1 MSEIFKNTLTAQEH
15 PEDEENPEDLQILAD
30 IDREFLADIDEMWP
44 GLSPEERAQRLQSE
58 KEKEKEWIQKEVGKR
73 KRALERSSPEYK
85 QSPEEALL
93 TEMDQAWQ
101 NLSPQERAGV
111 LRAAEQDE
119 LYFNRLED
127 MSVNQYANANR
138 INIYKDEEK
147 PLKRDVLWSGP
158 TAIVRKL
165 YNPQN
170 HQFEIKDLEV
180 PAELK
185 DKNFQQIQMAAIW
198 RQLSVDERFN
208 ILRSYCDRNDKK
220 LINSNWSEAH
230 LKPFIPYSDFYLSL
244 RAKRDDIR
252 EVDDDLRD
260 CLNDPA
266 SLIVDK
272 FVTAK
277 EAVNSSVRN
286 MDNNEKSNLAKGLG
300 VTLED
305 LDKITKK

>member
-1 MSEIFKNTLTAQEH
+1 MNEIFKNTLTAKEH
-15 PEDEENPEDLQILAD
+15 PEQENPEDLEILAD
-30 IDREFLADIDEMWP
+30 IDREMLADIDTLFP
-44 GLSPEERAQRLQSE
+44 GLSSEERAERLQSV
-58 KEKEKEWIQKEVGKR
+58 KEKDKVWIQKEVGKR
-73 KRALERSSPEYK
+73 KRALERSSSEYK

-101 NLSPQERAGV
+101 NLSPQERIDV

-127 MSVNQYANANR
+127 MSVSQYANANR
-138 INIYKDEEK
+138 INIYKDEEQV
-147 PLKRDVLWSGP
+147 LNKRVLWSGP

-220 LINSNWSEAH
+220 EVNTNWSEAN
-230 LKPFIPYSDFYLSL
+230 LKPFIPYSDFGLSL
-244 RAKRDDIR
+244 MAKSDDFR
-252 EVDDDLRD
+252 KVDEDLRD

-266 SLIVDK
+266 SVIIDK

-277 EAVNSSVRN
+277 EAVNSNIRN
-286 MDNNEKSNLAKGLG
+286 MDNNEKSNLAQGLG
-300 VTLED
+300 ITPEE
-305 LDKITKK
+305 LDEITKK